1 MEKWGLEKIEWLV
14 PDHTKYLQQLETR
27 PNLHYHVWIAKAT
40 PSFHT
45 AEQHLQSERRK
56 SVGDMQPEAL
66 SSKSLVALLQDHP
79 CTSFSMSTF
88 NFISFLPHRTSD
100 FWDIS

>member
-45 AEQHLQSERRK
+45 AE
-56 SVGDMQPEAL
+56 
-66 SSKSLVALLQDHP
+66 
-79 CTSFSMSTF
+79 
-88 NFISFLPHRTSD
+88 
-100 FWDIS
+100 